1 MTAGSS
7 SVPKRPVRLVGT
19 ARTAVPGVPG
29 VCLKLQG
36 KSVFPWER
44 LTSMRATVGPYSPE
58 RIGNSRTVP
67 AVLTRYLRFYL
78 QSSQVTHRAR
88 PLSRVT
94 RQIAPPDKPAVPA
107 RPSLA
112 VVRTD
117 AKILVRPGSPFRY
130 CCPSRLDLKVDGLD
144 AWAHWVTVV
153 IDRLATAIRYM
164 QSQPITDRAH
174 P

>member
-44 LTSMRATVGPYSPE
+44 LTSMRVTVGPYSPE

-67 AVLTRYLRFYL
+67 AVLTRYLQFYL
-78 QSSQVTHRAR
+78 QSSQVTNRAAR
-88 PLSRVT
+88 YPELPGKLRHLINLQS
-94 RQIAPPDKPAVPA
+94 PP
-107 RPSLA
+107 
-112 VVRTD
+112 
-117 AKILVRPGSPFRY
+117 VRPWRLSGRTPRY
-130 CCPSRLDLKVDGLD
+130 SSVPGALSG
-144 AWAHWVTVV
+144 
-153 IDRLATAIRYM
+153 TAVR
-164 QSQPITDRAH
+164 PVWT
-174 P
+174 